1 MPRAIDHV
9 VVAVHDLTQAIHD
22 YERLGFTVTIGGDH
36 AHRGSHNAL
45 ITFEDG
51 SYIELIAF
59 KHEPPVKDN
68 TWWDLLQIGEGLV
81 DFALVSDDL
90 RAELEHLKS
99 HDFES
104 TGPMEGGR
112 LRTDGIRIAW
122 RVARLN
128 TGGSERLPFL
138 IDDITAHDLRVPR
151 GEDAVHANG
160 ILGIAG
166 VTVAVSSND
175 VAEPLY
181 RALLGEPRT
190 GGEATRFMVGGQ
202 FVDLVPPGPGAPDM
216 TGFVSSRGSGPFQV
230 TLRGSGPVPEFAL
243 NLTHSARFII
253 EHAASS

>member
-1 MPRAIDHV
+1 MPQAIDHV
-9 VVAVHDLTQAIHD
+9 VVAVHDLNQAIAD

-45 ITFEDG
+45 ITFDDG

-90 RAELEHLKS
+90 RAELEHLRTL
-99 HDFES
+99 DFEI

-112 LRTDGIRIAW
+112 LRTDGVRIAW

-128 TGGSERLPFL
+128 TGGAQRLPFL

-151 GEDAVHANG
+151 GEDAIHANG
-160 ILGIAG
+160 VTGIAG
-166 VTVAVSSND
+166 VTVAVSSRA
-175 VAEPLY
+175 VADALY
-181 RALLGEPRT
+181 RGLLGDPDPT
-190 GGEATRFMVGGQ
+190 KTSTRYWVGNQ
-202 FVDLVPPGPGAPDM
+202 FVDLLDADSGVPEVDR
-216 TGFVSSRGSGPFQV
+216 FVASRGSGPFQV
-230 TLRGSGPVPEFAL
+230 TLRGPDPLPGFPTR
-243 NLTHSARFII
+243 LTHSARFTI
-253 EHAASS
+253 EPAISR

>member
-1 MPRAIDHV
+1 MPSAIDHV
-9 VVAVHDLTQAIHD
+9 VVAVHDLDQAIED
-22 YERLGFTVTIGGDH
+22 YTSLGFTVSNGGDH

-45 ITFEDG
+45 ITFDDG

-81 DFALVSDDL
+81 DFALICGDL

-99 HDFES
+99 HDFEI

-151 GEDAVHANG
+151 GEGAVHANG
-160 ILGIAG
+160 VTGIAG
-166 VTVAVSSND
+166 VTVAVSSRAAAD
-175 VAEPLY
+175 ALY
-181 RALLGEPRT
+181 RGVLGDPDST
-190 GGEATRFMVGGQ
+190 KTSTRYWIGDQ
-202 FVDLVPPGPGAPDM
+202 FVDLVDSDSGVPEVD
-216 TGFVSSRGSGPFQV
+216 GFVASRGNGPFQV
-230 TLRGSGPVPEFAL
+230 TLRGPEPLPPFAAK
-243 NLTHSARFII
+243 LTHSARFTIAPAI
-253 EHAASS
+253 SR

>member
-99 HDFES
+99 HDFEI
-104 TGPMEGGR
+104 TKPMEGGR

-151 GEDAVHANG
+151 GEGAVHANG
-160 ILGIAG
+160 VTGIAG
-166 VTVAVSSND
+166 VTVAVSSQAAAD
-175 VAEPLY
+175 ALY
-181 RALLGEPRT
+181 RGLLGDPEST
-190 GGEATRFMVGGQ
+190 GPSIRFHVGDQ
-202 FVDLVPPGPGAPDM
+202 FVDLIDGDSGVPKVD
-216 TGFVSSRGSGPFQV
+216 TFVSSRGSGPFQV
-230 TLRGSGPVPEFAL
+230 TLRGPEPVPGFPA
-243 NLTHSARFII
+243 NLAHSARFTV
-253 EHAASS
+253 ERATSR

>member
-1 MPRAIDHV
+1 MPKAIDHV
-9 VVAVHDLTQAIHD
+9 VVAVDDLTQTIAD

-45 ITFEDG
+45 ITFDDG

-90 RAELEHLKS
+90 LAELELLKT
-99 HDFES
+99 HHFEI

-128 TGGSERLPFL
+128 IASTERLPFL
-138 IDDITAHDLRVPR
+138 IDDITDHDLRVPR
-151 GEDAVHANG
+151 GSDAVHANG
-160 ILGIAG
+160 VTGIAG
-166 VTVAVSSND
+166 VLVAVSSLAIAN
-175 VAEPLY
+175 PLY
-181 RALLGEPRT
+181 RGLLGEPEAR
-190 GGEATRFMVGGQ
+190 GETARFTVGDQ
-202 FVDLVPPGPGAPDM
+202 FVDLVEADSSPADVAE
-216 TGFVSSRGSGPFQV
+216 FVFRRGSGPFQV
-230 TLRGSGPVPEFAL
+230 TLRGGQPATRVTELKHA
-243 NLTHSARFII
+243 ARFVN
-253 EHAASS
+253 A